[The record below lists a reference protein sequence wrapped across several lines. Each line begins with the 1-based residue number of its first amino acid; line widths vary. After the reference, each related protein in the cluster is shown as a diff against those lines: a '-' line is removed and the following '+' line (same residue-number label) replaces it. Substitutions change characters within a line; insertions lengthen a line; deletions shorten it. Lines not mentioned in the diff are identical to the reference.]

1 MNNLVNP
8 SRGDAY
14 VLGDSILRDPHWLE
28 EIVKQDLAGVDRR
41 KFSSSHKSVLMVV
54 NDLDIMGVA
63 ILPTEANA
71 PLVIDTDTVLAAPP
85 TSELLQSI
93 ARRYSQI
100 GYGIG
105 RIRKVLG
112 SCNVR

>member
-8 SRGDAY
+8 SRGDTY
-14 VLGDSILRDPHWLE
+14 VLGDSILRDPHWLK

-41 KFSSSHKSVLMVV
+41 KFSSSHKSVLVVV

-71 PLVIDTDTVLAAPP
+71 PLVIDTDTVLAAPS
-85 TSELLQSI
+85 TFELLQSI

-100 GYGIG
+100 G
-105 RIRKVLG
+105 
-112 SCNVR
+112 